1 LNATDIDGGKTKVA
15 ASAVEAARARSD
27 IARIARDR
35 GRHAPHAAID
45 TTLDRSARIAGIGPG
60 FLLIE
65 RSIKNR

>member
-35 GRHAPHAAID
+35 AGTRRTPPSI
-45 TTLDRSARIAGIGPG
+45 RPSIVPARIAGIGPG